1 MTGFSLP
8 LVLSS
13 LSPSCRSSSSSLFSS
28 VAFVET
34 LLSFSLSPRR
44 HRRHAAVLVLPL
56 RQFRRK
62 GRNAVMAM
70 EVDPNLEST
79 SFSFWKPLRRRFNPD
94 SPFFASGNLQRELL
108 AKQVALELTEENE
121 QLEDCIQDGR
131 EVFCPIVGC
140 GTRLTSIEDFE
151 NHYNVR
157 HTASC
162 SVCSRVYPTS
172 RLLSI
177 HLSEVHDSFFQAK
190 LARGYDVYECL
201 VEGCG
206 LKFKTYS
213 SRQQHL
219 VDKHKFPT
227 SFEFFKKSRPSKK
240 QRLKSQRKQSVQK
253 EDASE
258 TMEVENA
265 AIDDLTSAV
274 SRMSTSDSTP
284 SSISFGRRNK
294 GLTFAPRVV
303 QQKTQQRDN

>member
-121 QLEDCIQDGR
+121 QLEDCIQDGS
-131 EVFCPIVGC
+131 EVFCVLC
-140 GTRLTSIEDFE
+140 GSLLTSQNKCLPACPMLKLSFF
-151 NHYNVR
+151 
-157 HTASC
+157 C

>member
-1 MTGFSLP
+1 
-8 LVLSS
+8 
-13 LSPSCRSSSSSLFSS
+13 
-28 VAFVET
+28 
-34 LLSFSLSPRR
+34 
-44 HRRHAAVLVLPL
+44 
-56 RQFRRK
+56 
-62 GRNAVMAM
+62 MAM
-70 EVDPNLEST
+70 EVDPNLSF
-79 SFSFWKPLRRRFNPD
+79 SFSFWKPLRRTFNPD
-94 SPFFASGNLQRELL
+94 SPFFSSGNLQRELL
-108 AKQVALELTEENE
+108 AKQVALELTEEQE
-121 QLEDCIQDGR
+121 QLENCIQEDGR

-151 NHYNVR
+151 NHYNAR
-157 HTASC
+157 HSASC

-177 HLSEVHDSFFQAK
+177 HVSEVHDSFFQAK

-206 LKFKTYS
+206 LKFKTYG

-240 QRLKSQRKQSVQK
+240 HRLKSQHKKSVQK
-253 EDASE
+253 EDSSE

-284 SSISFGRRNK
+284 SSVSFGRRNK

-303 QQKTQQRDN
+303 QRAAHQRDN

>member
-1 MTGFSLP
+1 
-8 LVLSS
+8 
-13 LSPSCRSSSSSLFSS
+13 
-28 VAFVET
+28 
-34 LLSFSLSPRR
+34 
-44 HRRHAAVLVLPL
+44 
-56 RQFRRK
+56 
-62 GRNAVMAM
+62 MAM

-151 NHYNVR
+151 NHYN
-157 HTASC
+157 
-162 SVCSRVYPTS
+162 
-172 RLLSI
+172 
-177 HLSEVHDSFFQAK
+177 AK